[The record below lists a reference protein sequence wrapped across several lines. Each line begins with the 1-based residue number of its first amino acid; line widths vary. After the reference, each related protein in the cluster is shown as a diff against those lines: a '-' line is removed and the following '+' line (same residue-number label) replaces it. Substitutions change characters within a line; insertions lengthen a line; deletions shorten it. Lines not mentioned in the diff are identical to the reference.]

1 MPSKPP
7 PAHGPQVEP
16 SAAKDLSPQMQTAM
30 TTARPRPA
38 PVSRMDDGQLDDL
51 LRQGLGQAHDWVL
64 EAPVP
69 PRLTEA
75 LRGKRTG

>member
-1 MPSKPP
+1 
-7 PAHGPQVEP
+7 
-16 SAAKDLSPQMQTAM
+16 
-30 TTARPRPA
+30 
-38 PVSRMDDGQLDDL
+38 MDDGQLDDL